1 MTSMETKKK
10 PGVAVVTEGTAQ
22 AALRRSAAK
31 ELAPEEEKVLRMRLG
46 AAPPRAAPLERAG
59 AGRSDLEIE
68 LLAYEIEAHLRWKA
82 HKAAHATVRA
92 TTAISPVP
100 SRTKEKIIRALRK
113 KT

>member
-22 AALRRSAAK
+22 AALRRAPAK

-46 AAPPRAAPLERAG
+46 AAPPRAASLEKAG

-82 HKAAHATVRA
+82 HKAAQVGARA
-92 TTAISPVP
+92 RPAVAAVP
-100 SRTKEKIIRALRK
+100 SRTKEKIVRALRK
-113 KT
+113 KA